1 MKTIFAVAAAVMYLS
16 GCATVTAWIPS
27 FWDDNQS
34 NYIVQAQVAADAIDC
49 RNTQQPQVARVAH
62 QLDLFMTYS
71 RAKGSLQRDVI
82 RVVEPLQK
90 TVAEWQQRGEG
101 SVAYCGIKRQL
112 LIENTA
118 RASAVI
124 LGRW

>member
-1 MKTIFAVAAAVMYLS
+1 MYLS

-34 NYIVQAQVAADAIDC
+34 NYIVQAQVAAAAINCDLP
-49 RNTQQPQVARVAH
+49 QAPQVAAVA
-62 QLDLFMTYS
+62 QPLALFMTYS
-71 RAKGSLQRDVI
+71 RAKGVLQRDVI
-82 RVVEPLQK
+82 RVVEPLEK
-90 TVAEWQQRGEG
+90 TVAEWQQRGQG
-101 SVAYCGIKRQL
+101 SAAYCGIKRQL